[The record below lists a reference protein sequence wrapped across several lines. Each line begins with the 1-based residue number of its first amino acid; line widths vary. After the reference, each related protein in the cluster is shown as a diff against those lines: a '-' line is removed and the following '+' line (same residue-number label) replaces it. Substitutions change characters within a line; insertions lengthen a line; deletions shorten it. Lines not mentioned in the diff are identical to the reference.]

1 MKEFKVI
8 VSLSSGSHY
17 ECGSLEEAQGVFDS
31 APVAESGDRILTVD
45 GVVIRREFLET
56 DDAI

>member
-1 MKEFKVI
+1 MEYKVI
-8 VSLSSGSHY
+8 VSLSTGAHY
-17 ECGSLEEAQGVFDS
+17 ECESLKEAQELFDS
-31 APVAESGDRILTVD
+31 APVAESGDRILTGAE

>member
-17 ECGSLEEAQGVFDS
+17 DCESLKEAQELFDS
-31 APVAESGDRILTVD
+31 APVAETGDRILTVD
-45 GVVIRREFLET
+45 GVVIRREFLES

>member
-8 VSLSSGSHY
+8 VSLSSGFHY
-17 ECGSLEEAQGVFDS
+17 DCASLEEAQRVFDS
-31 APVAESGDRILTVD
+31 APVAETGDRILTVD
-45 GVVIRREFLET
+45 GQIYRREFLET

>member
-8 VSLSSGSHY
+8 INASTGAHYDCESLK
-17 ECGSLEEAQGVFDS
+17 EAQELFDS

-45 GVVIRREFLET
+45 GQIHRREFLEME
-56 DDAI
+56 DAI